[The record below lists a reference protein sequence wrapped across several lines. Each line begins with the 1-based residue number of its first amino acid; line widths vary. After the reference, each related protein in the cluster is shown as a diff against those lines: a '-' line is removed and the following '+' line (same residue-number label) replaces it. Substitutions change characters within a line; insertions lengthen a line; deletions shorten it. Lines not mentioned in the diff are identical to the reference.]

1 MSGEKAR
8 LLAHLQGGATTV
20 CQAWSVVRADG
31 VGYGFTDH
39 DRDLSFD
46 GVLFKASSGLTA
58 SALAQSTGLS
68 VDNAEAMGALSDA
81 AITEADLQAGRFDA
95 AEVRIWLVNWAD
107 VSARVEQF
115 RGSFGEISRAGGAF
129 RAELRGL
136 SEVLNRPQGRVYHK
150 SCPAVLGDLQCRF
163 DLSQLGFSAEVAV
176 VSVDGEGRVHLPAL
190 ATSPT
195 GWFERGRL
203 RVVSG
208 AAAGL
213 VGLVKFDVASA
224 GARVVEL
231 WTGLAVPL
239 MAGDVVRL
247 EAGCDKTAA
256 TCRGKFNN
264 FLNFRGFPHLPGED
278 WLTSYP
284 VPGQAHTG
292 GSLSP

>member
-163 DLSQLGFSAEVAV
+163 DLSQVGFSAEVAV

-190 ATSPT
+190 PGSAN

-224 GARVVEL
+224 SARVVEL

-239 MAGDVVRL
+239 TAGNVVRL

>member
-81 AITEADLQAGRFDA
+81 AITEADLQAGRFDG

-150 SCPAVLGDLQCRF
+150 ACPAVLGDLQCGF

-176 VSVDGEGRVHLPAL
+176 ISVDGEGRVHLPAL

-239 MAGDVVRL
+239 LAGDVVRL

>member
-1 MSGEKAR
+1 MNGEKAA

-31 VGYGFTDH
+31 VRYGFTDH
-39 DRDLSFD
+39 DSNLSFD
-46 GVLFKASSGLTA
+46 GIEFKASTGLTA

-107 VSARVEQF
+107 VLEKVEQF

-136 SEVLNRPQGRVYHK
+136 AEALNRPQGRVYHK
-150 SCPAVLGDLQCRF
+150 ACPAVLGDRHCRF
-163 DLSQLGFSAEVAV
+163 DLTQAGFSAEVSV
-176 VSVDGEGRVHLPAL
+176 VSVDAEGGVHLPL
-190 ATSPT
+190 LPGSPN

-203 RVVSG
+203 RVLTG
-208 AAAGL
+208 PAQGL
-213 VGLVKFDVASA
+213 VGVVKFDLALVAD
-224 GARVVEL
+224 RVVQL
-231 WTGLAVPL
+231 WTGLAVPVV
-239 MAGDVVRL
+239 AGDAVRL
-247 EAGCDKTAA
+247 EAGCDKMAA

-284 VPGQAHTG
+284 VAGQALAG

>member
-1 MSGEKAR
+1 MIGEKAA
-8 LLAHLQGGATTV
+8 LLAHLQTGATTV
-20 CQAWSVVRADG
+20 CQAWFVQRADG
-31 VGYGFTDH
+31 VNYGFTDH
-39 DRDLSFD
+39 DSTLSFD
-46 GVLFKASSGLTA
+46 GIEFKASSGLTA

-95 AEVRIWLVNWAD
+95 AEVRIWLINWAD

-150 SCPAVLGDLQCRF
+150 SCPAVLGDLQCGF

-190 ATSPT
+190 PGSAN

-224 GARVVEL
+224 SARVVEL

-239 MAGDVVRL
+239 MAGNVVRL

-284 VPGQAHTG
+284 VPGQVHTG
-292 GSLSP
+292 GSLSS